1 MIRVQGDKSHRS
13 GGSTW
18 AGNEF
23 SLAFHQVLD
32 MQIRRHF
39 VEARHALDFV
49 SKCVSRRPSNWR
61 ACKCRLIEWRERER
75 RRISIQLLYTRKHFC
90 PMAAVSIAY
99 IYWYSGCV
107 DCVWFP
113 LFQTQR
119 TEAKRSRDR
128 KSESPVGWRTNPSGG
143 CYRRGPVARLSK
155 TVSRDFYKEPARGR
169 RRLFMFDSIHF
180 HHHHLTSPRWIIHLF
195 TFLFLRFSS
204 FPATLNWTAKWPP
217 TSGTE
222 LLGGSDK
229 AHRIIC
235 CCRRLRIWTEK
246 KRLLASARTTIVHQL
261 QIGSH
266 CVCRRLLIYDI
277 AHTRIGWGERE
288 REKLF
293 LKEKYNSSSA
303 KRREKLIG
311 YTTGERNRHSQVN
324 CWNIK

>member
-155 TVSRDFYKEPARGR
+155 TVSRDFYKEPAR
-169 RRLFMFDSIHF
+169 
-180 HHHHLTSPRWIIHLF
+180 
-195 TFLFLRFSS
+195 
-204 FPATLNWTAKWPP
+204 
-217 TSGTE
+217 
-222 LLGGSDK
+222 
-229 AHRIIC
+229 
-235 CCRRLRIWTEK
+235 
-246 KRLLASARTTIVHQL
+246 RTTTTLHVRLDPLSPPPPNVASLNYSFIYL
-261 QIGSH
+261 FF
-266 CVCRRLLIYDI
+266 CVFQVSLRLLIERQNGRQHQEQNFWG
-277 AHTRIGWGERE
+277 AVTKRIE
-288 REKLF
+288 
-293 LKEKYNSSSA
+293 SSA
-303 KRREKLIG
+303 AAAASGFEQRKRGSWLPLAQLL
-311 YTTGERNRHSQVN
+311 YTSSR
-324 CWNIK
+324 

>member
-195 TFLFLRFSS
+195 TFLFF
-204 FPATLNWTAKWPP
+204 
-217 TSGTE
+217 
-222 LLGGSDK
+222 
-229 AHRIIC
+229 
-235 CCRRLRIWTEK
+235 
-246 KRLLASARTTIVHQL
+246 
-261 QIGSH
+261 
-266 CVCRRLLIYDI
+266 CVFQVSLRLLIERQNGRQHQEQNFWG
-277 AHTRIGWGERE
+277 AVTKRIE
-288 REKLF
+288 
-293 LKEKYNSSSA
+293 SSA
-303 KRREKLIG
+303 AAAASGFEQRKRGSWLPLAQLL
-311 YTTGERNRHSQVN
+311 YTSSR
-324 CWNIK
+324 